1 MMDLK
6 GKKNLAGKMGMSSPQ
21 PMNLSSAMNVNP
33 LERLLQKSAG
43 KSQGRSIAGV
53 KRDKPS
59 KMNGGM
65 Y

>member
-1 MMDLK
+1 MMNLR
-6 GKKNLAGKMGMSSPQ
+6 GKKNLAGKLGMTSPQ
-21 PMNLSSAMNVNP
+21 PMNFSGAMNVNP

>member
-1 MMDLK
+1 MMDLR

-21 PMNLSSAMNVNP
+21 PMNFGGAMNVNP
-33 LERLLQKSAG
+33 LERLLQKAAG
-43 KSQGRSIAGV
+43 KSRGRSIAGV

-59 KMNGGM
+59 KMAGGM